1 MLVKG
6 SSFYRENTG
15 NSVDALNDVVQKQI
29 SEDLSNN
36 HEVKLYVSSDR

>member
-6 SSFYRENTG
+6 SSSYLENTA

-29 SEDLSNN
+29 SEDLSNYL
-36 HEVKLYVSSDR
+36 EVKLYVSSAR